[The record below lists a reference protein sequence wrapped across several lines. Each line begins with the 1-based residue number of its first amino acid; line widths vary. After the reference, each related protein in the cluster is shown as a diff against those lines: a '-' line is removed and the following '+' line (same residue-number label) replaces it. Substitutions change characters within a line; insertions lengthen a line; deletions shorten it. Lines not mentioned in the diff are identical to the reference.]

1 MSKYTKIAEIARRE
15 ALRRFEKAARTD
27 EDFHALTRMYDKFDE
42 NRERRERYN
51 EILCPTNEVLGS
63 DNDYGTVIPPP
74 LSDPYWRELMRGDF
88 LSAIFD
94 NADEIWQII
103 GDWCIGVHI
112 KNLPPKQREVLFL
125 KAVRLCTAE
134 QIACYTDKTAR
145 GVRKLLAAALE
156 RIRSRLTADV
166 WHKYNKNAL
175 KSDGDTDNSYE
186 LENLE

>member
-1 MSKYTKIAEIARRE
+1 MSKYNKIAEIARFE
-15 ALRRFEKAARTD
+15 ALRRFENAARTD

-51 EILCPTNEVLGS
+51 EILCPTNEVLS
-63 DNDYGTVIPPP
+63 NDYNYATVIPPP
-74 LSDPYWRELMRGDF
+74 LCDPYWRELMRGDF
-88 LSAIFD
+88 ISAIYD

-103 GDWCIGVHI
+103 GDWRIGVHI

-134 QIACYTDKTAR
+134 QIACYTDKTPR

-156 RIRSRLTADV
+156 RIRRRLTADV
-166 WHKYNKNAL
+166 WQRYNKNAL
-175 KSDGDTDNSYE
+175 ITDGDTYE
-186 LENLE
+186 TDIKENA

>member
-1 MSKYTKIAEIARRE
+1 MSKYTKFAEIARLE

-27 EDFHALTRMYDKFDE
+27 EDFHNLTRMYDKFDE

-51 EILCPTNEVLGS
+51 EILCPTNEVLG
-63 DNDYGTVIPPP
+63 NDYNYATVIPPP

-88 LSAIFD
+88 ISAIYD

-103 GDWCIGVHI
+103 GDWRIGIHI

-125 KAVRLCTAE
+125 KAVRQCTAE

-145 GVRKLLAAALE
+145 GVRKLLTAALE
-156 RIRSRLTADV
+156 RIQSRLTADI
-166 WHKYNKNAL
+166 WYRYNKNAL
-175 KSDGDTDNSYE
+175 NNDGEVTDIKESAK
-186 LENLE
+186 

>member
-1 MSKYTKIAEIARRE
+1 MSKYKKIAEIARFE

-51 EILCPTNEVLGS
+51 EILCPTNEVLS
-63 DNDYGTVIPPP
+63 NDYNYSTVIPPP
-74 LSDPYWRELMRGDF
+74 LSDPYWRKLMRGDF
-88 LSAIFD
+88 ISAIYD

-103 GDWCIGVHI
+103 SDWRIGIHI

-166 WHKYNKNAL
+166 WRRYNKIAL
-175 KSDGDTDNSYE
+175 NNDGEETGIE
-186 LENLE
+186 ENPK